1 MLEKKIWKVAKN
13 NIQIEE
19 LKENLN
25 FSETFLR
32 LLAVRGFLTSTK
44 IKALL
49 YDGIEK
55 LDDPRKI
62 PGIEKGAQ
70 RIIRAI
76 KMAQKIRIYGD
87 YDVDGITATAM
98 LYDYLKRQGACTD
111 YYLPERLEEGY
122 GLNQKAILKAKNDGV
137 DIIIT
142 VDCGITGVKEVSYA
156 KGLGMEIIITD
167 HHQPPDILPD
177 TEIIINPKLSDEKKP
192 WYHLAGVGVAL
203 KLIQEISKINDNR
216 DFDSYYLF
224 LAALGTISD
233 IVPLSKEN
241 RIIVKEGLKVIN
253 NIPAKGIKALMSVSG
268 ASDKEIGSAEVSYQ
282 LAPRINACGRLGKA
296 DVAVE
301 MLLTN
306 DEEWANQTAIYF
318 ENQNRNRKIIEN
330 KIMERAEK
338 IIEEQFDHEKDK
350 MIVIAEEKW
359 HQGVVGIIA
368 SRLVEKYNRPSI
380 VISLENG
387 LGKGSGR
394 SIPAFNLY
402 KALEKHSDLLI
413 SYGGHSAAAGISI
426 KAEKI
431 CELKEKLNCD
441 LNNELTEKDFAPVLN
456 ADLEIEAEELDTA
469 LVQEIAL
476 LAPFG
481 YHNPYPILVLRSKK
495 ITDCKRVGAQG
506 NHLKLRISSGAS
518 CFDAIA
524 FKKGDYVQEIF
535 SEEKYDIAITP
546 EINSYYGK
554 KRLQLVV
561 ADIKK
566 AQEADDPFVPLTFME
581 RLFLEGNVWLEDNLY
596 RDLIDKNEFYTKLVG
611 VTFDN
616 RQKIIAEIKEKDQ
629 VELIREVQNKY
640 DHNAIGVYWQG
651 QSVGYLNSRLAAA
664 LTNCLDKKEIYE
676 AYVSKITGQTIN
688 SLGVNIQVIKKSHTE
703 NNEMIKSQREK
714 YRLLDPDDLFE
725 KIKLAVIGADNYYD
739 KQIEAMENLKSNKNT
754 LAIFATGRGKTAI
767 FQSMAAYFALYCRK
781 MSLIIYPLRS
791 LVNDQLHRMSRQL
804 GELGIIVEAINGSM
818 NKEERQGFFTRM
830 FEGNIDI
837 VLTTPEFL
845 SFHIEK
851 FVCIAEKIGFFVVDE
866 AHHLA
871 RGKRSGYRKLENSWK
886 ALGEPLS
893 LAVTATADTETAKRI
908 TDILKSQTTIVE
920 KHIRNN
926 IRIQDKRNTRDKLAY
941 LLDIISSGEKT
952 VIYVNSRKQA
962 YIIARDIRRYYPPLY
977 EQTAF
982 YHGGLCS
989 EHRKTLEDMF
999 RKSEI
1004 LIMVSTSAFGEG
1016 VDIPDIK
1023 HVILYHM
1030 SFSRAEFN
1038 QLAGR
1043 AGRNNEEA
1051 FIHIIFGEKD
1061 KKLNKMILEE
1071 NSPNREVLGKL
1082 YCCLRDK
1089 KAVQPLLLT
1098 NNEIKEELNKAG
1110 ALKFN
1115 EQSVS
1120 SGLGILEELGL
1131 IRREVE
1137 SNKRHIYLLP
1147 PPSGKL
1153 DLKDSVRYI
1162 EGLDEIEE
1170 FTSFSEEIFKE
1181 NAEEMLS
1188 RINRPIFPL

>member
-1 MLEKKIWKVAKN
+1 M
-13 NIQIEE
+13 
-19 LKENLN
+19 
-25 FSETFLR
+25 
-32 LLAVRGFLTSTK
+32 
-44 IKALL
+44 
-49 YDGIEK
+49 
-55 LDDPRKI
+55 
-62 PGIEKGAQ
+62 
-70 RIIRAI
+70 
-76 KMAQKIRIYGD
+76 
-87 YDVDGITATAM
+87 
-98 LYDYLKRQGACTD
+98 
-111 YYLPERLEEGY
+111 
-122 GLNQKAILKAKNDGV
+122 
-137 DIIIT
+137 
-142 VDCGITGVKEVSYA
+142 
-156 KGLGMEIIITD
+156 
-167 HHQPPDILPD
+167 
-177 TEIIINPKLSDEKKP
+177 
-192 WYHLAGVGVAL
+192 
-203 KLIQEISKINDNR
+203 
-216 DFDSYYLF
+216 
-224 LAALGTISD
+224 
-233 IVPLSKEN
+233 
-241 RIIVKEGLKVIN
+241 
-253 NIPAKGIKALMSVSG
+253 
-268 ASDKEIGSAEVSYQ
+268 
-282 LAPRINACGRLGKA
+282 
-296 DVAVE
+296 
-301 MLLTN
+301 
-306 DEEWANQTAIYF
+306 
-318 ENQNRNRKIIEN
+318 
-330 KIMERAEK
+330 
-338 IIEEQFDHEKDK
+338 
-350 MIVIAEEKW
+350 
-359 HQGVVGIIA
+359 
-368 SRLVEKYNRPSI
+368 
-380 VISLENG
+380 
-387 LGKGSGR
+387 
-394 SIPAFNLY
+394 
-402 KALEKHSDLLI
+402 
-413 SYGGHSAAAGISI
+413 
-426 KAEKI
+426 
-431 CELKEKLNCD
+431 
-441 LNNELTEKDFAPVLN
+441 
-456 ADLEIEAEELDTA
+456 
-469 LVQEIAL
+469 
-476 LAPFG
+476 
-481 YHNPYPILVLRSKK
+481 
-495 ITDCKRVGAQG
+495 
-506 NHLKLRISSGAS
+506 
-518 CFDAIA
+518 
-524 FKKGDYVQEIF
+524 
-535 SEEKYDIAITP
+535 
-546 EINSYYGK
+546 
-554 KRLQLVV
+554 
-561 ADIKK
+561 
-566 AQEADDPFVPLTFME
+566 
-581 RLFLEGNVWLEDNLY
+581 
-596 RDLIDKNEFYTKLVG
+596 
-611 VTFDN
+611 
-616 RQKIIAEIKEKDQ
+616 
-629 VELIREVQNKY
+629 
-640 DHNAIGVYWQG
+640 
-651 QSVGYLNSRLAAA
+651 
-664 LTNCLDKKEIYE
+664 
-676 AYVSKITGQTIN
+676 
-688 SLGVNIQVIKKSHTE
+688 
-703 NNEMIKSQREK
+703 
-714 YRLLDPDDLFE
+714 
-725 KIKLAVIGADNYYD
+725 
-739 KQIEAMENLKSNKNT
+739 
-754 LAIFATGRGKTAI
+754 
-767 FQSMAAYFALYCRK
+767 
-781 MSLIIYPLRS
+781 
-791 LVNDQLHRMSRQL
+791 
-804 GELGIIVEAINGSM
+804 
-818 NKEERQGFFTRM
+818 
-830 FEGNIDI
+830 
-837 VLTTPEFL
+837 
-845 SFHIEK
+845 
-851 FVCIAEKIGFFVVDE
+851 DE

-1061 KKLNKMILEE
+1061 KKLNRMILEE